1 MEWRGGKRRKI
12 MEEPPKPNVVVLYTH
27 SAYLIKGEPADLVA
41 EQEVI
46 GTARAVADALEEGG
60 YHVALAPVYD
70 DVESALAPY
79 PPSEWVVFNLAEG
92 MRGRLFEEARIAWAL
107 EAMGYRF
114 TGSDGEAT
122 VLSVHKARG
131 RARLA
136 AAGVP
141 VPPGRLFHHPDEVT
155 DRAAAELSFPVIVK
169 PMAEHGSLGID
180 PQAVVA
186 DRVELR
192 ERVRY
197 VAERYRQAAL
207 VEAFIPGRE
216 LAIALWGDPPQMLP
230 PAEADFSAFPDP
242 HARIVSFAAKWQPET
257 FEYWNMPSLCPAP
270 IDAALALRLE
280 ETARRV
286 WQIVGCRGYARLDTR
301 VAADG
306 VIYVIDINTNPD
318 LAPDAGFFRSA
329 QAAGYT
335 YVDMVTRILELAL
348 GEETGADRQSARSG
362 WGLYFGADG
371 QSRGV

>member
-1 MEWRGGKRRKI
+1 MERRQTPKG
-12 MEEPPKPNVVVLYTH
+12 MEEPPKPKVVVLYTH

-46 GTARAVADALEEGG
+46 GTAQAVADALKARG
-60 YHVALAPVYD
+60 YRVALVPVYD

-79 PPSEWVVFNLAEG
+79 PPSQWVVFNLAEG

-141 VPPGRLFHHPDEVT
+141 VPPGRLFRHPDEVT
-155 DRAAAELSFPVIVK
+155 ARTTAELSFPLIVK

-186 DRVELR
+186 NQAELR
-192 ERVRY
+192 ARVRY
-197 VAERYRQAAL
+197 VTERYRQAAL

-216 LAIALWGDPPQMLP
+216 LAVALWGDPPQMLP
-230 PAEADFSAFPDP
+230 PAEADFSAFSEP
-242 HARIVSFAAKWQPET
+242 HTRVVSFAAKWQPDT
-257 FEYWNMPSLCPAP
+257 FEYQNMPSLCPAP
-270 IDAALALRLE
+270 IDASLALRLE

-301 VAADG
+301 VTTDG
-306 VIYVIDINTNPD
+306 IIYVIDINTNPD

-329 QAAGYT
+329 QAAGHMYA
-335 YVDMVTRILELAL
+335 DMIEHILELAL
-348 GEETGADRQSARSG
+348 GEEIGADRQGAKSR
-362 WGLYFGADG
+362 WDFHFGIDG
-371 QSRGV
+371 QSRSL

>member
-1 MEWRGGKRRKI
+1 MGRRQPLRDMEG
-12 MEEPPKPNVVVLYTH
+12 PPKPNVVVLYTH

-46 GTARAVADALEEGG
+46 GTARAVAGALTEAG
-60 YHVALAPVYD
+60 YRVALAPVYD
-70 DVESALAPY
+70 DVESALVPY

-114 TGSDGEAT
+114 TGSGGEAT
-122 VLSVHKARG
+122 ALSVHKAWG
-131 RARLA
+131 RVRLA
-136 AAGVP
+136 AAGVS
-141 VPPGRLFHHPDEVT
+141 VPPGRLFRHPAEVT
-155 DRAAAELSFPVIVK
+155 AQAAAELPFPLIVK

-180 PQAVVA
+180 PRAVVA
-186 DRVELR
+186 DEVELR
-192 ERVRY
+192 ERVHY

-242 HARIVSFAAKWQPET
+242 YTRIVSFAAKWQPEA

-270 IDAALALRLE
+270 IDASLALRLE
-280 ETARRV
+280 ELGRRV

-301 VAADG
+301 IAMDG

-335 YVDMVTRILELAL
+335 YAAMITHILELAL
-348 GEETGADRQSARSG
+348 GEETGVNRQSARSG
-362 WGLYFGADG
+362 WGFHFGLDG
-371 QSRGV
+371 QDRGL